1 MKIKNLD
8 ITLEWNT
15 ISNLFQFFDFDIDKG
30 LPSYNVK
37 IKDKDENVLFQKD
50 NCDEYMTVIER
61 SFEIIDPIYCI
72 KPKFIVGPSKNSKKS
87 IFKYNFCDNYL
98 KYKEINGQLGF
109 FKKMFFHIDYNND
122 KKTDF
127 IEEVEYEEVENLNKD
142 LLFSKIYRSSD
153 YLYLKLL
160 FNKEYFKQK
169 EIYSFLITSEV
180 SNKLLKNKK
189 LNNLFTENVEEKWL
203 DVNESTVLLTIPFIE
218 SDIVEMSENLNIKI
232 IPLNY
237 VQSEIYKFL
246 KNQNHEEESLNN
258 LFYNFYPNQTF
269 NIGKIYKQA
278 VNNET
283 LIFYQ
288 NYIYLF
294 NKDSIETN
302 SLQTDLNINDM
313 VFNKYFPLLN
323 KDQSNKTIC
332 LSDDLNT
339 DDVLDNAYNIEKDY
353 LGYYAKDLTNY
364 EDIAIDIDYLQNQGV
379 RSAKILEIEE
389 LEDTCNIYIEFITN
403 FYNNEKFYIETSNNL
418 KFYEKYKTNLNNNEH
433 VTFLFKYSYYLN
445 TLNNYLL
452 ENSDRIKS
460 QIISEKDLINFSA
473 KLIL

>member
-15 ISNLFQFFDFDIDKG
+15 ISNLFEFFDFDIDKG
-30 LPSYNVK
+30 LPSYNIKV
-37 IKDKDENVLFQKD
+37 KDKNENILFEKD
-50 NCDEYMTVIER
+50 NCEEYITIIER
-61 SFEIIDPIYCI
+61 KLEVSDPVYCI
-72 KPKFIVGPSKNSKKS
+72 KPKLSVGPSKNSKKS
-87 IFKYNFCDNYL
+87 IFKYHFYDNYI
-98 KYKEINGQLGF
+98 KYKEINNQLGF
-109 FKKMFFHIDYNND
+109 FKKIFFHVDYNND
-122 KKTDF
+122 NKTDF
-127 IEEVEYEEVENLNKD
+127 IEEAEYEEIENLNKD

-160 FNKEYFKQK
+160 INKEYLKQK
-169 EIYSFLITSEV
+169 EIYSFLVTSEV
-180 SNKLLKNKK
+180 SNKLVKNKK
-189 LNNLFTENVEEKWL
+189 LNNLFTENIEGKWL
-203 DVNESTVLLTIPFIE
+203 DVNESTALLTIPFIE

-246 KNQNHEEESLNN
+246 KNQNNQEESLNN

-269 NIGKIYKQA
+269 NIGKIYKQT

-294 NKDSIETN
+294 NKDSIGTN
-302 SLQTDLNINDM
+302 SLSTDLNINDM
-313 VFNKYFPLLN
+313 NFNKYFPILN
-323 KDQSNKTIC
+323 KNQSNKTIC

-339 DDVLDNAYNIEKDY
+339 DDVLDNPYNLEKDY
-353 LGYYAKDLTNY
+353 LGYYDKNLISY
-364 EDIAIDIDYLQNQGV
+364 EDVAIDLDYLQNKNILKVQ
-379 RSAKILEIEE
+379 ILEVEEIENI
-389 LEDTCNIYIEFITN
+389 CNIYIEFITN

-418 KFYEKYKTNLNNNEH
+418 KFYEKYKTNLNGNEH
-433 VTFLFKYSYYLN
+433 VTFLFKYSYNLN

-452 ENSDRIKS
+452 ENPDKIKS